1 LSDYGVEPAY
11 FDKFWRIIVNSNA
24 WLSNEDIS
32 EGSRL
37 VKEKVSKNN
46 WDGNHTQSNWHEI
59 SKANRR
65 RQTPENIV
73 PSISWALDFITY
85 TQSE

>member
-1 LSDYGVEPAY
+1 MAEQRRYLGREQTG
-11 FDKFWRIIVNSNA
+11 
-24 WLSNEDIS
+24 
-32 EGSRL
+32 EGKSFQ
-37 VKEKVSKNN
+37 NN